1 MRIFD
6 THAHYDDEAF
16 DTDRDR
22 LLDIDLAA
30 EGVEYVVNVGAS
42 MKGAEASAAFARK
55 YASESAPVKVLA
67 GIGIHPDDTGIFEGR
82 DASSS
87 LQGSH
92 PDDTSPCERKEAPFG
107 LRFSHPDDVM
117 QHLRDLCAGEGVV
130 CIGEIGL
137 DYHWMVEAKEVQQ
150 HWFRE
155 QMRLAHE
162 LHLPINVHSR
172 DAAKDTFDLIRENY
186 EAGLY
191 TGGIIHCFSGSLE
204 LAREYVK
211 MGYHIGIGGVVTFK
225 NGKTLKKVAAE
236 IPLEFLVTETDCPY
250 LAPEPYRGKR
260 NDSRYIR
267 YVIEA
272 IAALKEMDPEAC
284 AQALFQNACRVYR
297 IRN

>member
-16 DTDRDR
+16 DPDRDR
-22 LLDIDLAA
+22 LLDDDLAA

-82 DASSS
+82 EASSS

-92 PDDTSPCERKEAPFG
+92 PDE
-107 LRFSHPDDVM
+107 VM

-137 DYHWMVEAKEVQQ
+137 DYHWMVQTKEVQQ

-162 LHLPINVHSR
+162 LRLPINVHSR

-284 AQALFQNACRVYR
+284 AQALFQNACGVYR

>member
-16 DTDRDR
+16 DPDRDQ
-22 LLDIDLAA
+22 LLEKNLAA

-82 DASSS
+82 EASSS

-92 PDDTSPCERKEAPFG
+92 PDE
-107 LRFSHPDDVM
+107 VM